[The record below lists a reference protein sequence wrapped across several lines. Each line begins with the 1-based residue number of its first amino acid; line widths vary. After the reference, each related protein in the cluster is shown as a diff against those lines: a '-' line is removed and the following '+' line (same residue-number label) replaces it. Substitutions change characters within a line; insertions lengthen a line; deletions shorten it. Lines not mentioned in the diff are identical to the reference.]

1 MRPDGRAPNKIR
13 PVRIIPRFIKYHPG
27 SVLIQMGDTVVL
39 CVATFEK
46 TLPSWLVGKGEG
58 WLTAEYSLLPGSTL
72 ERTPRETGGLGG
84 RTQEIRR
91 FIGRS
96 LRAAFDLDKFG
107 GYTIT
112 VDCDVLQADGGTRTA
127 SVTGGFV
134 AVVLALRE
142 LSQKGLIPPRG
153 VVKTQV
159 AAISVGIVNG
169 EPLLD
174 LTYEEDSMAEVDMN
188 VVMTSK
194 GEIVEIQGTA
204 EGKPFSRENLQKML
218 DIAWEGLQ
226 ELFQAQRE
234 ALK

>member
-96 LRAAFDLDKFG
+96 LRAA
-107 GYTIT
+107 

-169 EPLLD
+169 EPMLD

-218 DIAWEGLQ
+218 DMAWEGLQ

>member
-1 MRPDGRAPNKIR
+1 
-13 PVRIIPRFIKYHPG
+13 VRIIPRFIKYHPG

-204 EGKPFSRENLQKML
+204 EGKPFSRETLQKML